1 LMILAVKRI
10 RDNVIARLSKGA
22 LWRARGFVLLSVT
35 LLIGCGS
42 GPEIIKIS
50 GSKMGTTYHITV
62 VADQPA
68 PDNLAVLIEAQLDRI
83 DHSMSTYKPDSE
95 INQFNQLAVNQT
107 MAISSEFLEVL
118 MIAQSVW
125 TASSGALDPSVGPL
139 VDLWGFGPSPSDDQ
153 IPSKTQITAALTT
166 VGFDAVVIDSIEQSI
181 LKTRPVVLDLSAVAK
196 GYAVDLVADLLE
208 MNALPDYLVEVG
220 GETRVS
226 GLNSEGRPWRLAI
239 ESPSM
244 IGEIERVLA
253 LTSGAVATSGD
264 YRNYFERDGMRF
276 SHTIDPRSGQPINH
290 TLASVTV
297 LADTCAEAD
306 AWATALMV
314 LGDKQGLDLANQ
326 LGLAVY
332 MLARDGTEY
341 SASYS
346 KMFEPYLVET
356 TQQTL
361 SAER

>member
-1 LMILAVKRI
+1 
-10 RDNVIARLSKGA
+10 
-22 LWRARGFVLLSVT
+22 
-35 LLIGCGS
+35 
-42 GPEIIKIS
+42 
-50 GSKMGTTYHITV
+50 
-62 VADQPA
+62 
-68 PDNLAVLIEAQLDRI
+68 
-83 DHSMSTYKPDSE
+83 
-95 INQFNQLAVNQT
+95 
-107 MAISSEFLEVL
+107 
-118 MIAQSVW
+118 
-125 TASSGALDPSVGPL
+125 
-139 VDLWGFGPSPSDDQ
+139 
-153 IPSKTQITAALTT
+153 
-166 VGFDAVVIDSIEQSI
+166 
-181 LKTRPVVLDLSAVAK
+181 
-196 GYAVDLVADLLE
+196 
-208 MNALPDYLVEVG
+208 
-220 GETRVS
+220 
-226 GLNSEGRPWRLAI
+226 
-239 ESPSM
+239 
-244 IGEIERVLA
+244 VLA

-314 LGDKQGLDLANQ
+314 LGDKQGIDLANQ
-326 LGLAVY
+326 LGLATY